1 MLPSDRYLAELLGLS
16 EEQFLYFKA
25 EVQRRA
31 KEQPEPA
38 VVAGLDP
45 ITQSIILL
53 VIGIGFQVAA
63 SFLKPS
69 IPQQQGGRPAQ
80 LKAANRGGQ
89 ARTENE
95 RFTPRYGFDST
106 QDITT
111 LGSTIPLVYALR
123 EAISGTTYGGVRVS
137 TPMLWSQ
144 IYSLGGSQLL
154 RAVFLIGEG
163 PIASIDTRNFASGNS
178 TLTSYDFGS
187 ASANE
192 VGSRMTVY
200 GRYASGLTTRITQS
214 DKIYGRSASED
225 LGNAQKD
232 GASDVFMVWRNGSWQ
247 PDFSAANRPSNQTTF
262 GVYSLCGN
270 DFGMRVNPVF
280 KPQVQPQLIPYGD
293 DGDAKVKCTVD
304 DTAWSQRRKARAFF
318 GSRSGITS
326 SGLGSIGGTTS
337 YTLYAS
343 SDKDTAF
350 SRDIKSLTTVSDW
363 VLQPIELR
371 AKEGAG
377 TFVKSINKGF
387 AHYHDDTEDENT
399 TVINDLKSRIS
410 ASISGPITVD
420 STGKGSFDIAVSFN
434 TTGLEDGDND
444 NEDLNLYLQTLKAVK
459 FIIRFKN
466 DLTADDPEDDITVRY
481 KLQILVRTKVKQKFK
496 ADGGSVSEPTLEV
509 TTNEAGLVTAVSISG
524 GGGTIDGLTTEQTFT
539 TPQFKFKRTDQMIA
553 SSGKVTA
560 GTNVTGTFRL
570 KFNAKKIYTEKCE
583 DVASTVAGRQK
594 TWDDSLIVGEL
605 YKIGSGLAICSSKS
619 PGVFVSD
626 SDITGGT
633 GTSITASFKTVRV
646 GAVSTNSAAL
656 IQKSGSTWLD
666 EDSDTRKWRNVATT
680 DGHVLRCAIA
690 SISTT
695 RPCQAIEL
703 GIRSRLGIRING
715 LTNFRE
721 ALGFAKCDDRA
732 CEDYK
737 GDIIESGATLQTD
750 IYQSN
755 TLSAPVER
763 YSFFAIYYREAGST
777 GGFAKLNNAY
787 GVRGSTQQNIF
798 NYIQISMPA
807 VKQWEFQI
815 EPYSGWEIR
824 NGGVG
829 TLYILEASL
838 STRQT
843 VSEVGG
849 VSVVFNGTSVP
860 HSSDTFAI
868 PFGRRSDS
876 KDPSG
881 YPRTDKVD
889 FPNGD
894 ESYIDTWGKLAEA
907 FIYEEAQSSASSG
920 PEHEVVYVNEIVPNG
935 DPPPLYD
942 DLALVGIN
950 VMSSVEWQQFG
961 QFSCYVTG
969 GKTCRRLRNSLT
981 VGATHLFPDVLL
993 DLMTNAT
1000 YGAGDLITDE
1010 MIDLAA
1016 FEAAADWCQIRRYF
1030 FDGVQA
1036 DRVNLRQWAADT
1048 AAANLLI
1055 FGETD
1060 GKFYL
1065 RPALQFTAVS
1075 IKGLFT
1081 AGNIV
1086 EGSFK
1091 LQYLEPE
1098 EREPIQVSVRY
1109 REERASTDLTNPG
1122 IFPTEREVLVREA
1135 SGSAIDPVESLD
1147 LSDYVTSRE
1156 HAIDAAKYIIRMRR
1170 IPTHAISFRTTHEG
1184 ALAKFGPSDYI
1195 RVAMDETQYDEFN
1208 NGVVTAAGALVSTKP
1223 LADGSYDVIAW
1234 DGTEGTPPADATLT
1248 VSGGGTQ
1255 ATPTGVVFTVKL
1267 PSTQVRTYQIER
1279 ITPDEEGTFNIEAVH
1294 MPTNASGVLDLADGF
1309 DTAGNWVIE

>member
-45 ITQSIILL
+45 VTQSIILL

-69 IPQQQGGRPAQ
+69 VPRQQQGGRPAQ

-154 RAVFLIGEG
+154 RAIFLIGEG

-262 GVYSLCGN
+262 GVYALCGN

-293 DGDAKVKCTVD
+293 DGDAKVKCTID
-304 DTAWSQRRKARAFF
+304 DTAWSQRLKARAFF

-399 TVINDLKSRIS
+399 TVIDDLKSRIS

-444 NEDLNLYLQTLKAVK
+444 NENLNLYLQTLKAVK

-481 KLQILVRTKVKQKFK
+481 KLQILVRTKVRQKFK

-509 TTNEAGLVTAVSISG
+509 TTNGDGLVTAVSISG

-633 GTSITASFKTVRV
+633 GTSITASFKTVRA
-646 GAVSTNSAAL
+646 GAVSTNSAAQ

-666 EDSDTRKWRNVATT
+666 EDFGTREWRNVATT

-690 SISTT
+690 SVSTT
-695 RPCQAIEL
+695 RPCQAVEL
-703 GIRSRLGIRING
+703 GIRSRLGIRINN

-721 ALGFAKCDDRA
+721 SLSFDECDNRA
-732 CEDYK
+732 CLDYK
-737 GDIIESGATLQTD
+737 NDIVEQGSVLQTD
-750 IYQSN
+750 IHQSN
-755 TLSAPVER
+755 TLSASVER
-763 YSFFAIYYREAGST
+763 YSFFAIYYREAGTT
-777 GGFAKLNNAY
+777 GGFTKLNNTY
-787 GVRGSTQQNIF
+787 GVRGATQQNVF
-798 NYIQISMPA
+798 NYIQLNMPA

-824 NGGVG
+824 NGGVAPYG
-829 TLYILEASL
+829 ALYTSSRPASH
-838 STRQT
+838 RARPYPR
-843 VSEVGG
+843 
-849 VSVVFNGTSVP
+849 SVVFQSHLMERLSALFRGNFG
-860 HSSDTFAI
+860 I
-868 PFGRRSDS
+868 PVGRR
-876 KDPSG
+876 KSG
-881 YPRTDKVD
+881 KGGLNYPRTDKVTSPTAT
-889 FPNGD
+889 FPTSTPG
-894 ESYIDTWGKLAEA
+894 
-907 FIYEEAQSSASSG
+907 ASS
-920 PEHEVVYVNEIVPNG
+920 PKP
-935 DPPPLYD
+935 
-942 DLALVGIN
+942 
-950 VMSSVEWQQFG
+950 SS
-961 QFSCYVTG
+961 T
-969 GKTCRRLRNSLT
+969 RRFNLPQPQAPSTKSSTSTRSSPT
-981 VGATHLFPDVLL
+981 P
-993 DLMTNAT
+993 
-1000 YGAGDLITDE
+1000 
-1010 MIDLAA
+1010 
-1016 FEAAADWCQIRRYF
+1016 RR
-1030 FDGVQA
+1030 
-1036 DRVNLRQWAADT
+1036 R
-1048 AAANLLI
+1048 
-1055 FGETD
+1055 
-1060 GKFYL
+1060 
-1065 RPALQFTAVS
+1065 
-1075 IKGLFT
+1075 
-1081 AGNIV
+1081 
-1086 EGSFK
+1086 
-1091 LQYLEPE
+1091 
-1098 EREPIQVSVRY
+1098 
-1109 REERASTDLTNPG
+1109 STTTWPC
-1122 IFPTEREVLVREA
+1122 
-1135 SGSAIDPVESLD
+1135 SGSTSCPRSSGSSSTSSLA
-1147 LSDYVTSRE
+1147 TSP
-1156 HAIDAAKYIIRMRR
+1156 AAK
-1170 IPTHAISFRTTHEG
+1170 P
-1184 ALAKFGPSDYI
+1184 
-1195 RVAMDETQYDEFN
+1195 
-1208 NGVVTAAGALVSTKP
+1208 AGAC
-1223 LADGSYDVIAW
+1223 
-1234 DGTEGTPPADATLT
+1234 LT
-1248 VSGGGTQ
+1248 VSASAQPTSSQTSSSISSPTRRTAQGT
-1255 ATPTGVVFTVKL
+1255 
-1267 PSTQVRTYQIER
+1267 
-1279 ITPDEEGTFNIEAVH
+1279 
-1294 MPTNASGVLDLADGF
+1294 
-1309 DTAGNWVIE
+1309 